1 MKTHSYRS
9 RPPARQPQSGA
20 ALILSLVFLL
30 ILTTL
35 AVTNM
40 REVALESRTTGNL
53 VNQKGCFNASE
64 AGLRDGEYRI
74 SGKLTESTP
83 GDYPSIPV
91 ATYGDTLVLA
101 PPNASDS
108 CPADLP
114 ADQPCI
120 LDQDPTFEQAFAAGE
135 PGFAGVKEY
144 SPDDSTVFEQDILWY
159 AVPFIGGASLGE
171 SENPEYGNFQAGI
184 GPSRHEVN
192 ASASA
197 DDCRVD
203 LRSTT
208 LRVYL

>member
-1 MKTHSYRS
+1 MNIHAFRS
-9 RPPARQPQSGA
+9 RPLARQSQNGA
-20 ALILSLVFLL
+20 ALVLSLVFLL

-74 SGKLTESTP
+74 SGKLTDETP
-83 GDYPSIPV
+83 GNYPSIPI
-91 ATYGDTLVLA
+91 AKYGDTLVLA
-101 PPNASDS
+101 PPDATDS
-108 CPADLP
+108 CPDNLP

-120 LDQDPTFEQAFAAGE
+120 LDQDPTFTQAFAAGE
-135 PGFAGVKEY
+135 PGFAGVKQY
-144 SPDDSTVFEQDILWY
+144 SPDDSTVFAQDILWY

-184 GPSRHEVN
+184 GPSRHEIN
-192 ASASA
+192 SSSS
-197 DDCRVD
+197 DDSCRVD

>member
-1 MKTHSYRS
+1 MNIHPYRS
-9 RPPARQPQSGA
+9 RTPAHRAQSGA
-20 ALILSLVFLL
+20 ALVLSLVFLL

-74 SGKLTESTP
+74 SGKLTDATP
-83 GDYPSIPV
+83 GNYPSIPV
-91 ATYGDTLVLA
+91 ASYGGSLVLA
-101 PPNASDS
+101 PPNASET
-108 CPADLP
+108 CPAGLP
-114 ADQPCI
+114 ADQPCV
-120 LDQDPTFEQAFAAGE
+120 LDQEPTFDQAFAAGE
-135 PGFAGVKEY
+135 PGFAGVKQY
-144 SPDDSTVFEQDILWY
+144 APDESTVFEQDILWY

-171 SENPEYGNFQAGI
+171 SENPEYGNYQAGI
-184 GPSRHEVN
+184 GPSRHEIN
-192 ASASA
+192 ATSS
-197 DDCRVD
+197 DESCRVD